1 MLLLKTTEGYNKG
14 SPEVMTPFLPLWSW
28 AEPSGSADARKT
40 TGHRNTRTE
49 TAFQRSSSQR
59 HLLDPTDCWGQF
71 PELTTHFDTIY
82 LLNLLVWRV
91 SLLHSKSGP
100 WTKSAVQ
107 LLRISCSHVK
117 NTVEVLGLRNHLVPN
132 SFYNYVNMTSNEQ
145 QH

>member
-49 TAFQRSSSQR
+49 TAFQRSSSQ
-59 HLLDPTDCWGQF
+59 LLDPTDCWGQF

-82 LLNLLVWRV
+82 LLNLLVWRI

-100 WTKSAVQ
+100 WTKSAAQ
-107 LLRISCSHVK
+107 LLRISCSNVK
-117 NTVEVLGLRNHLVPN
+117 NTAQVLGLRNHLVPN
-132 SFYNYVNMTSNEQ
+132 SFYNYANMTSNEQ